1 MYRLHKDFSDIILIS
16 DSEDDGDLSRLDV
29 VEDNGCDDSMR
40 ANEDDSYVSTKDLEE
55 QDIVYE

>member
-16 DSEDDGDLSRLDV
+16 DSEDDGDLRLDI
-29 VEDNGCDDSMR
+29 VEDNGSDDSMR